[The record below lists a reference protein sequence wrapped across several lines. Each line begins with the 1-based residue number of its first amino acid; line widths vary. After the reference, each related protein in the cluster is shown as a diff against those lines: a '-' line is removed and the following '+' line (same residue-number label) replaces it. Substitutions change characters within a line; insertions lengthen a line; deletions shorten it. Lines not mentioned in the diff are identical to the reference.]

1 MDEEEARPIEEGET
15 LGQRIRRIR
24 NDRGMSLA
32 KVVRDDFS
40 RAFLNQ
46 VEMDKTRPSIR
57 LLRVIAERLGTE
69 VEYLLE
75 GHEAGVERELALE
88 KGRVLVAQGE
98 PRRALLALKPAL
110 ASFDWPL
117 GSDARVC
124 QAQALL
130 ALGRKE
136 QAAAIIAE
144 ENKAIELHNDRYRRE
159 RIRAVERGR
168 QFQIEG
174 DAVKTHLQL
183 ADRAARSGHN
193 HDELEHYRAA
203 RILLE
208 TAAIA
213 PMET

>member
-24 NDRGMSLA
+24 NDHGRSLA

-110 ASFDWPL
+110 NSYDWPR
-117 GSDARVC
+117 GSDPRVC

-130 ALGRKE
+130 ALGRKD
-136 QAAAIIAE
+136 QAAANSAE
-144 ENKAIELHNDRYRRE
+144 QN
-159 RIRAVERGR
+159 
-168 QFQIEG
+168 
-174 DAVKTHLQL
+174 
-183 ADRAARSGHN
+183 
-193 HDELEHYRAA
+193 
-203 RILLE
+203 
-208 TAAIA
+208 
-213 PMET
+213 